1 MFRNMCGMSLQYLLD
16 TMGLKN
22 NTFDSHII

>member
-1 MFRNMCGMSLQYLLD
+1 MCGMSLQYLLD